1 MNGVLFYDENKSLLF
16 DISDYQFACSKETD
30 YYDINWL
37 TVSIKYSDDTMSE
50 SFEDSCILTYE
61 LDELIKEIDDIIE
74 GKESGMISGF
84 MEPYLKFSVTRVDDI
99 YSVQI
104 RFVYDTTESWSEV
117 YITQGMNKDEFLKMR
132 DGLDNLRKNFPVRE
146 VGQTEF
152 K

>member
-1 MNGVLFYDENKSLLF
+1 MNGVLFSDENKSLLF
-16 DISDYQFACSKETD
+16 NISDYQFACSKEAD

-132 DGLDNLRKNFPVRE
+132 DGLDSLRKIFPVRQ
-146 VGQTEF
+146 VGQTQF